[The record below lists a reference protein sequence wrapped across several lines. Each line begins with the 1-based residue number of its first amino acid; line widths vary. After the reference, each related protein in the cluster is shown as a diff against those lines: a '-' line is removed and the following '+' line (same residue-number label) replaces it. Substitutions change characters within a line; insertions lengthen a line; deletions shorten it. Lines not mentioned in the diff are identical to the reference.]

1 MGKSRFALMARDHYD
16 ANVDYLTLQ
25 KLIKETQSKYE
36 DDDRIEGYEIARV
49 LENRFQFDYGEDV
62 MKRVLGLPW
71 MAANHLNLNYGRAIN
86 TDMPQYL
93 SR

>member
-1 MGKSRFALMARDHYD
+1 MTIALRA
-16 ANVDYLTLQ
+16 
-25 KLIKETQSKYE
+25 
-36 DDDRIEGYEIARV
+36 GEIARV

-86 TDMPQYL
+86 TGYAAVLEQIKTYL
-93 SR
+93 KNQRMIRKTGVLYSLQNRYRGSDTIHEKIC